1 LLKLKGIGNET
12 ADSILLYAFDKP
24 NFVIDAYTKRI
35 IQRLGFEFSD
45 YDDLQELFVKNLPKD
60 YKLYKE
66 FHGLLVEF
74 AKKNCRKKPECSNCV
89 LRRRCKF

>member
-1 LLKLKGIGNET
+1 MKGVGKET

-24 NFVIDAYTKRI
+24 YFVIDAYTKRI
-35 IQRLGFEFSD
+35 MQRLGFKFED

-60 YKLYKE
+60 HKLYQK
-66 FHGLLVEF
+66 FHGLLVEL
-74 AKKNCRKKPECSNCV
+74 AKRNCKKKPSCDECA